1 MENEKIID
9 KLPPPTLKQL
19 SKEQRNK
26 NMQEKEKN
34 CKL

>member
-1 MENEKIID
+1 MDNEKITD

-19 SKEQRNK
+19 QKEQRNK
-26 NMQEKEKN
+26 DMLEKEKN

>member
-1 MENEKIID
+1 MDNEKIID

-19 SKEQRNK
+19 QKEQRNQD
-26 NMQEKEKN
+26 MREKEKN

>member
-1 MENEKIID
+1 MDNEKIID

-19 SKEQRNK
+19 FKEQRNK
-26 NMQEKEKN
+26 DMREKEKN